1 MKWVNK
7 TRSIACVFSLLNA
20 HGIVRYSSLAV
31 LHSALIVLI
40 PFGCGAFIDALIYGG
55 NPFVV
60 FGIVFALA
68 LVAFFL
74 NTWVKGIIQRIART
88 KELDLQF
95 QLLDAFQSMTPGATD
110 GYKSGEVAMKFF
122 RDANMAYSFL
132 GNAYPMLLGAV
143 ASILFSLAMAVYK
156 NPLIAL
162 LYFVFLPFMV
172 FALFPYAGH
181 FRCLNHSIRA
191 LYDKSTNGIF
201 EFMQVFPFLKSIDAG
216 DRYVHSPQAKFRAFH
231 KMNRKNDRC
240 TIMFEAVNKGVLF
253 LGEYS
258 ILGVAGWLAWRKSI
272 PVGDVV
278 VFQMLFLSVLNAFS
292 GLFQLLPSLSLASES
307 VCSMNEL
314 LKSKE
319 KEDIESGEVI
329 NSANGDICVKHLSFA
344 YPKSERHIF
353 DDFSCHI
360 KGGSIVAL
368 TGANG
373 TGKTTFLR
381 LITGYIEPQSGS
393 IEIAGKNLKDWQK
406 RSFRRKIA
414 AVFQDSLLISG
425 TIRDNITLKNENYS
439 EAEISEAVRLSGMDS
454 VIARL
459 QDGLEYRIGIDRGG
473 LSGGERQKLAIAR
486 ALIRKPDIL
495 IFYKVTNHLDC
506 AAKCKVEDLISSL
519 RGKVTVF
526 LVSHNPEVLA
536 LCDQRIELTA

>member
-1 MKWVNK
+1 MKWENK
-7 TRSIACVFSLLNA
+7 IRSVACVFTLLNA
-20 HGIVRYSSLAV
+20 QGIVLYSALAV

-40 PFGCGAFIDALIYGG
+40 PFGSGAFIDTLIYGG
-55 NPFVV
+55 KPCVV
-60 FGIVFALA
+60 FGVIFALA

-74 NTWVKGIIQRIART
+74 NTWAKGMSQRIARK

-143 ASILFSLAMAVYK
+143 TSILFSLAMVLYK
-156 NPLIAL
+156 NSVIAW

-172 FALFPYAGH
+172 FVLLPYAGH
-181 FRCLNHSIRA
+181 FRCLNRSIRA

-201 EFMQVFPFLKSIDAG
+201 EFMRVFPFLKSIDAG
-216 DRYVHSPQAKFRAFH
+216 DGYILSPQAKFRAFH
-231 KMNRKNDRC
+231 RMNRKNDRY
-240 TIMFEAVNKGVLF
+240 TIIFEAVNKGVLF

-258 ILGVAGWLAWRKSI
+258 ILGVAGWLAWRKLI

-278 VFQMLFLSVLNAFS
+278 VFQVLFLSVLNAFS
-292 GLFQLLPSLSLASES
+292 GLFQILPSLSSASES

-319 KEDIESGEVI
+319 TENVTSGEIIPV
-329 NSANGDICVKHLSFA
+329 ANGDILVRHLSFA
-344 YPKSERHIF
+344 YPQTERLIF
-353 DDFSCHI
+353 DDFSCRI
-360 KGGSIVAL
+360 KGGSIVAI

-381 LITGYIEPQSGS
+381 LITGYIEPQSGR
-393 IEIAGKNLKDWQK
+393 IEIAGKSLKEWQR

-425 TIRDNITLKNENYS
+425 TIRDNITLKNEKYAES
-439 EAEISEAVRLSGMDS
+439 EIAEAVRLSGMDS

-459 QDGLEYRIGIDRGG
+459 PEGLEHRIGIDGGG

-495 IFYKVTNHLDC
+495 IFDEVTNHLDC
-506 AAKCKVEDLISSL
+506 EARCKVENLIDSL
-519 RGKVTVF
+519 RGKITLF
-526 LVSHNPEVLA
+526 LVSHDPEIIA
-536 LCDQRIELTA
+536 LCDQQIELTA